1 MNDYKETFATWN
13 KIAQIYEDK
22 FMNLDL
28 YNQTYDLF
36 CEAITAKNP
45 TVLELGCGPGNIT
58 KYLLTKRPDFEI
70 DAVDVAPNMIALAQQ
85 NNPTAQ
91 CKVMDVREID
101 CIQKPYNAIV
111 CGFCIPYLSA
121 TDVSKLIAD
130 CHHLLLQNG
139 VFYLSFVAGDYTQSD
154 YQKGSSGDRVY
165 FYYHSLESVVESFEK
180 QGFSVDNLIAMKYPK
195 NDNTEEI
202 HTIIIARKTAA

>member
-1 MNDYKETFATWN
+1 MNDYKETFETWN

-36 CEAITAKNP
+36 CEAITAKNS

-58 KYLLTKRPDFEI
+58 KYLLTKRPDFKI

-85 NNPTAQ
+85 NNPTAE

-101 CIQKPYNAIV
+101 SIQKSYNAIV

-121 TDVSKLIAD
+121 ADVSKLIAD
-130 CHHLLLQNG
+130 CHHLLFQNG
-139 VFYLSFVAGDYTQSD
+139 IFYLSFVAGDYTQSD
-154 YQKGSSGDRVY
+154 FQKGFSGDRVY
-165 FYYHSLESVVESFEK
+165 FYYHSLESIIESFEK
-180 QGFSVDNLIAMKYPK
+180 QGFSVDNLIAVKYPK
-195 NDNTEEI
+195 KDNTEEI
-202 HTIIIARKTAA
+202 HTIIIARKTTA

>member
-36 CEAITAKNP
+36 CEAIKIEYP

-58 KYLLTKRPDFEI
+58 KYLLTKRPDFKI
-70 DAVDVAPNMIALAQQ
+70 DAIDVAANMIALAQQ

-101 CIQKPYNAIV
+101 SIQKLYNAIV

-121 TDVSKLIAD
+121 ADVSKLIAD
-130 CHHLLLQNG
+130 CYHLLLQNG
-139 VFYLSFVAGDYTQSD
+139 VFYLSFVAGDYAKSD
-154 YQKGSSGDRVY
+154 YQKGSTGDPIY
-165 FYYHSLESVVESFEK
+165 FYFHSLESIIESFEK
-180 QGFSVDNLIAMKYPK
+180 QGFIVDNLISVKYPK

-202 HTIIIARKTAA
+202 HTIIIARKTTA

>member
-1 MNDYKETFATWN
+1 MNNYKETFATWN

-28 YNQTYDLF
+28 YNQTYDMF
-36 CEAITAKNP
+36 CEAITAKNA

-58 KYLLTKRPDFEI
+58 KYLLTQRPDFKI

-85 NNPTAQ
+85 NNSTAQ

-101 CIQKPYNAIV
+101 SIQKPYNAIV

-121 TDVSKLIAD
+121 ADVSKLITD

-139 VFYLSFVAGDYTQSD
+139 VFYLSFVVGDYNQSD

-180 QGFSVDNLIAMKYPK
+180 QAFSINNLIAVNYPK

-202 HTIIIARKTAA
+202 HTIIIARKTTA

>member
-28 YNQTYDLF
+28 YNQTYDMF
-36 CEAITAKNP
+36 CEAITAKNA

-58 KYLLTKRPDFEI
+58 KYLLTQRPDFKI

-101 CIQKPYNAIV
+101 SIQKPYNAIV

-121 TDVSKLIAD
+121 ADVSKLITD

-139 VFYLSFVAGDYTQSD
+139 VFYLSFVVGDYNQSD

-180 QGFSVDNLIAMKYPK
+180 QAFSINNLIAVNYPK

-202 HTIIIARKTAA
+202 HTIIIARKTTA

>member
-101 CIQKPYNAIV
+101 CIQKEYDAIV

-130 CHHLLLQNG
+130 CHHLLMQNG
-139 VFYLSFVAGDYTQSD
+139 VIYLSFVAGDYDQSD
-154 YQKGSSGDRVY
+154 FQKGSSSDRVY
-165 FYYHSLESVVESFEK
+165 FYYHSLESVVQSFEK
-180 QGFSVDNLIAMKYPK
+180 QGFSVDNLIAVKYPK

-202 HTIIIARKTAA
+202 HTIIIARKTTV